1 MKIIIFGDCI
11 NRDTGF
17 GSQTKFIADAFHDL
31 GHTVIVAGAG
41 NSGKGEA
48 QYQQHNIP
56 YHFIEPVDQIIEI
69 ESPDVCIFFSYLENL
84 LDWGKSRLIG
94 SKVPAYFWLPWEADG
109 FRPHHEGGAI
119 ITSSFPSRSI
129 VHLTNY
135 AKKLWGHGDSVIPHG
150 VDVDVFKPYKNKK
163 KLRREMSKKHGLY
176 LDENAIIVLNVD
188 RNDLRKR
195 WDLTHD
201 YIRRLEDK
209 CSKRVQL
216 IAHTSIRETGGYDQS
231 SLGEAYGTTSYVQC
245 TAQNRNQNKN
255 VLTQEDYASLFALS
269 DFRISTSLGEGFGIP
284 TIEAYASGCVNIVPD
299 NTCYPEVAEGFTVP
313 SNTRAVS
320 MGLLWD
326 FPNIQGMVDR
336 TMEYIENPSLY
347 KEAQEVGLFR
357 AKSIYSKDEVA
368 SKWQAL
374 LKNLPE
380 CSVIKYP
387 YGYRQKDMLND
398 MTDVMDMAL
407 KHCEADITT
416 VINNNLLAAE
426 LRVRSHRLRSYE
438 SRNNFAV
445 EADALC
451 IETPNFS
458 EVKCGKVTV
467 LIDCIRNLEWGS
479 FIDLLGKITSSK
491 HLIIRFDEL
500 EESDRELL
508 DIGDV
513 MAHLTSA
520 GFENNDWMET
530 KILENISKDS
540 ELKTILNIHVWSRK

>member
-41 NSGKGEA
+41 SSGKGEA

-56 YHFIEPVDQIIEI
+56 YHFIEPVDQIIEM

-84 LDWGKSRLIG
+84 LDWGRSRLLG

-109 FRPHHEGGAI
+109 FRPSQNGGKI
-119 ITSSFPSRSI
+119 ISSFPSRSI

-135 AKKLWGHGDSVIPHG
+135 AKKLWGHGDSVIPHA
-150 VDVDVFKPYKNKK
+150 VDVDVFKPYNKNKK
-163 KLRREMSKKHGLY
+163 KLRRDMSKKNGLY

-188 RNDLRKR
+188 RNDVRKR

-216 IAHTSIRETGGYDQS
+216 LAHTSITEPGGYDQD
-231 SLGEAYGTTSYVQC
+231 SLGAAYGTTSFFQC

-255 VLTQEDYASLFALS
+255 VLTQKDYASLFALS

-313 SNTRAVS
+313 SNSRFEWA
-320 MGLLWD
+320 GLLWD

-357 AKSIYSKDEVA
+357 AKSIYSKDEV
-368 SKWQAL
+368 SNKWKDL

-380 CSVIKYP
+380 CSAVKYP
-387 YGYRQKDMLND
+387 YGYRQKDAVNELASFIHVALN
-398 MTDVMDMAL
+398 
-407 KHCEADITT
+407 HCGDDITT

-426 LRVRSHRLRSYE
+426 MRVQNHRLRSYE
-438 SRNNFAV
+438 SRNNFAA
-445 EADALC
+445 EADTLC

-458 EVKCGKVTV
+458 KVKHGTVTV

-491 HLIIRFDEL
+491 HLIIRFEEL
-500 EESDRELL
+500 EESDCKLL
-508 DIGDV
+508 DVGEV
-513 MAHLTSA
+513 LAHLTSA
-520 GFENNDWMET
+520 GFENNEWMKT
-530 KILENISKDS
+530 KILENLKKDNGFA
-540 ELKTILNIHVWSRK
+540 TTLNIHVWSRK